1 MKYLADGNRMQRP
14 EICSEQLY
22 KLMVQCWS
30 ECPLD
35 RPFFS
40 DIVQKL
46 ETTQKDEHIYVNFDE
61 IAPNYVF
68 PPTAIEEPKKD
79 YLKRITLKGI
89 P

>member
-1 MKYLADGNRMQRP
+1 MQRP
-14 EICSEQLY
+14 EISSEQLY

-40 DIVQKL
+40 EIVLKL
-46 ETTQKDEHIYVNFDE
+46 ESTQKDEHIYVNFDE

-68 PPTAIEEPKKD
+68 PPTDVNVTKKD
-79 YLKRITLKGI
+79 DLKITTSK
-89 P
+89 